1 MVEIFVKNKLYHKSF
16 LLYILE
22 KLYGIFQNP

>member
-1 MVEIFVKNKLYHKSF
+1 MKTIESTEKPSF

-22 KLYGIFQNP
+22 KFVKDFSPSLS